1 MKILGRTALLVAG
14 LAVAA
19 PALAHTVWL
28 VPESGTRQQGWHV
41 LFGGHAGV
49 LNPYSAEKLKT
60 VSAVAVDG
68 RALAVSR
75 VTRSDGVHLMLSG
88 PASLILAHYDNGIH
102 TKRRDG
108 PSVER
113 PMNLVPTA
121 ISASQT
127 IKYHKTIA
135 AWAPIVTRAAGQPF
149 ELVPLSA
156 AQPEA
161 GKPMLIKVL
170 IGGRP
175 APGIKVS
182 RNEEGQD
189 AVTDANGV
197 ARFVP
202 QRGFNKV
209 WSGKRT
215 PVRGNPA
222 FTEQSIE
229 YSLGFFAK

>member
-1 MKILGRTALLVAG
+1 MNSLACRALLLAG
-14 LAVAA
+14 LVMAT

-28 VPESGTRQQGWHV
+28 APEPGKPQGWHV
-41 LFGGHAGV
+41 LFGGHAGAI
-49 LNPYSAEKLKT
+49 NPYAAEKLKT
-60 VSAVAVDG
+60 VTAVAANG
-68 RALAVSR
+68 RPLAVSR
-75 VTRSDGVHLMLSG
+75 VTRNDGVHLTVSG

-102 TKRRDG
+102 TKRSNG
-108 PSVER
+108 PSVEK
-113 PMNLVPTA
+113 PMNLVPNALAATRA
-121 ISASQT
+121 

-135 AWAPIVTRAAGQPF
+135 AWTPIVTRPAGQPF

-156 AQPEA
+156 AQPQA

-170 IGGRP
+170 IGGQP

-182 RNEEGQD
+182 RNEEGED
-189 AVTDANGV
+189 AVTDASGV

-215 PVRGNPA
+215 QVSGNPA
-222 FTEQSIE
+222 FTDDSIE

>member
-1 MKILGRTALLVAG
+1 MKSLARRALLLAG
-14 LAVAA
+14 LVAA
-19 PALAHTVWL
+19 TPVLAHTVWL
-28 VPESGTRQQGWHV
+28 VPEASGQAGWHV
-41 LFGGHAGV
+41 LFGGHAGAI
-49 LNPYSAEKLKT
+49 NPYAGERLKT
-60 VSAVAVDG
+60 VTAVSENG
-68 RALAVSR
+68 RPLAVSR
-75 VTRSDGVHLMLSG
+75 VTRSDGVHLTVSG

-102 TKRRDG
+102 TKRSNG
-108 PSVER
+108 PSVEK
-113 PMNLVPTA
+113 PMDQVP
-121 ISASQT
+121 SAVSAT
-127 IKYHKTIA
+127 RAIKYHKTIA
-135 AWAPIVTRAAGQPF
+135 AWAPIVTRPAGQPF

-175 APGIKVS
+175 VPGIKVA
-182 RNEEGQD
+182 RNEEGSD
-189 AVTDANGV
+189 AVTDARGV

-222 FTEQSIE
+222 FTEDSIE